1 MTIIHRRTLLGGVL
15 AATFSAAAMA
25 QPVKVVRIATTG
37 YVRGGKLQVGG
48 VGAPGRVAREGRL
61 EAELKKRDIA
71 LEWMPV
77 AGDTGPVI
85 NEAFASGRIQF
96 ASYGDL
102 PSLILNAAGVR
113 TQMVLPIGRG
123 QDVYLLVPKDSA
135 ARSIKDLKGKRISL
149 HRSRPWE
156 MSFYKLAADNDL
168 SRTDFRILNMEP
180 RAGVGA
186 LAAGKVDGWFANNG
200 LTYQAR
206 GVGKVIWSSR
216 NDYDKKMR
224 AELWAASSFIATHPD
239 IAQLVVTAFVRAQYY
254 NSQDANREEVIE
266 EGTRNGT
273 PESVVRQTYSQA
285 GIPWKYY
292 WTPLYDSVVWN
303 QYRASADFAFNR
315 KIIGRR
321 IPAEEL
327 LQPRFAKAALSELNL
342 ENYWR
347 PWTDSKP
354 PA

>member
-1 MTIIHRRTLLGGVL
+1 MNTIPRRTLLGFAI
-15 AATFSAAAMA
+15 AAPFASAALAE
-25 QPVKVVRIATTG
+25 PVKVVRIATTG

-48 VGAPGRVAREGRL
+48 TGAPGRVAREGWL
-61 EAELKKRDIA
+61 ERELKKRGIA
-71 LEWMPV
+71 LEWLPV

-123 QDVYLLVPKDSA
+123 QDVYLLVPPNSA

-156 MSFYKLAADNDL
+156 MSFYKLAADNGL
-168 SRTDFRILNMEP
+168 SRTDFRIINMEP

-186 LAAGKVDGWFANNG
+186 LAAGRVDGWFANNG

-206 GVGKVIWSSR
+206 GAGKVIWSSA

-224 AELWAASSFIATHPD
+224 AELWASTPFSAAHPD
-239 IAQLVVTAFVRAQYY
+239 ITQLVVTAFVRAQYY
-254 NSQDANREEVIE
+254 NSQDTNREEVID

-273 PESVVRQTYSQA
+273 PEAVVRQTYSQA
-285 GIPWKYY
+285 GFPWKYY
-292 WTPLYDSVVWN
+292 WTPLYDTVVWN
-303 QYRASADFAFNR
+303 QYRESADFAFSR
-315 KIIGRR
+315 KIIGHRV
-321 IPAEEL
+321 PAEEL
-327 LQPRFAKAALSELNL
+327 LQPRFAKAALADLKL

-347 PWTDSKP
+347 PWQGNKP
-354 PA
+354 PV